1 MFAST
6 AITEGADE
14 TGSVGETVHL
24 KLGRVEARKKTLR
37 SRHARLNTEIMVE
50 HQRPLPDSLL
60 LLSLKRARLQI
71 KDELRQLETLQ
82 RRPAQTERN
91 RKPRKVNAELYP
103 AACVRPFRKLYIEV
117 AHKEG
122 AGHASSKQSL
132 SNCLVCF
139 LIGGRYWD

>member
-6 AITEGADE
+6 PITEGADE
-14 TGSVGETVHL
+14 TGSVGETAHL
-24 KLGRVEARKKTLR
+24 KLGSVEARKKTLR

-82 RRPAQTERN
+82 RRPARTERN

-117 AHKEG
+117 AHNEG

-132 SNCLVCF
+132 SSCLV
-139 LIGGRYWD
+139 